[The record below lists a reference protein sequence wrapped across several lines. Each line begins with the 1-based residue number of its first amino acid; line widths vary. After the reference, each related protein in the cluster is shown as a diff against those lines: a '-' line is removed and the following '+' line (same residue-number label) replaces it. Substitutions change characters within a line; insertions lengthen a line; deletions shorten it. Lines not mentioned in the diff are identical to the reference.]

1 MENPTRLM
9 KLSVIIV
16 NYETRADLIKCL
28 DSLKKYAPVA
38 AHEVFVVDNAST
50 DGSADMIAR
59 EYPHV
64 TLIRNPSNEGFSRA
78 NNRAIQK
85 AQGEYIFLL
94 NPDAQVTEGV
104 FDRLISLADKIPNL
118 GTLAPILFYPDG
130 TYQPSSYRFPGAVS
144 ELRKLLFLEKSHE
157 NRARTQKITRTDWSC
172 GAALLFKRLQ
182 DKHLVLLDPSIFMYS
197 EDIELCWR
205 MSRHGLINYVT
216 STARVIHAHN
226 KSGQVAYGPR
236 SSVKRL
242 SAMYTTLRY
251 VMSKYRAGPLFKLR
265 FRLFGW
271 LVALN
276 AHFRAALL
284 RLGARKSL
292 SQDERRGRIQEHL
305 ATASVF
311 SGKTSSEYPLV
322 SKAEKS
328 VLVLA
333 FVLFTAIMTIIAV
346 QLPRGRGNDEDSH
359 TTYVR
364 YVADTGTLP
373 DPLNLDFGVNR
384 EPHQPPL
391 FYLLGAVWLK
401 VVRPL
406 GLGIDSLRLMMI
418 VLGMAQFWLI
428 WKIARTTLPS
438 GWRVVPLALFAALPM
453 AAHLFAT
460 TNNDALAIVFS
471 TLLWYITLRIWRSPR
486 ARHWY
491 YLAALTGALAVL
503 SKLFAVP
510 VVLVAGLAIS
520 ITAWRNGLLSTWVR
534 ALTVGSIPLIAW
546 LIFNQITSGYL
557 IPEIHLADL
566 PILAP
571 YIDPPDR
578 TAPRAFLIVLFET
591 LVGRYGSW
599 DIAFPEWYYLC
610 YYAVTLL
617 ALFGLTLK
625 SKVSHALGRVLPWAL
640 FGLLANLT
648 ALIYLNLEFFQPQ
661 ARYLYPSI
669 IAILL
674 ALTLGLYKLSTRFSV
689 NKKTSAWTLVALV
702 FLALSI
708 ITLALTPIVLV

>member
-1 MENPTRLM
+1 M
-9 KLSVIIV
+9 KLSIVIV
-16 NYETRADLIKCL
+16 NYETRADLVRCL
-28 DSLKKYAPVA
+28 DSLKKYAPTVT
-38 AHEVFVVDNAST
+38 HEVFVVDNAST
-50 DGSADMIAR
+50 DGSADMVAH

-64 TLIRNPSNEGFSRA
+64 SLIRNSSNEGFSRA
-78 NNRAIQK
+78 NNLAIQK

-94 NPDAQVTEGV
+94 NPDAQVTEGAL
-104 FDRLISLADKIPNL
+104 DRLISLADKIPNL

-130 TYQPSSYRFPGAVS
+130 TYQPSSYRFPGVMS

-157 NRARTQKITRTDWSC
+157 NRVRTQNITRTDWSC
-172 GAALLFKRLQ
+172 GAALLFKRVQ
-182 DKHLVLLDPSIFMYS
+182 DKHLMLLDPSIFMYS
-197 EDIELCWR
+197 EDIEVCWR
-205 MSRHGLINYVT
+205 MSRRGLTNYVT
-216 STARVIHAHN
+216 SSARVIHAHN

-236 SSVKRL
+236 SSIKRL
-242 SAMYTTLRY
+242 TAMYTTLRY
-251 VMSKYRAGPLFKLR
+251 VMSNYRAGPLFSLR

-276 AHFRAALL
+276 ALIRAGLL
-284 RLGARKSL
+284 RLGARRGISR
-292 SQDERRGRIQEHL
+292 DERRSRIQEHL

-311 SGKTSSEYPLV
+311 SGKTSSVYPPV
-322 SKAEKS
+322 GKAEKTI
-328 VLVLA
+328 LVLA
-333 FVLFTAIMTIIAV
+333 FVLFTAIMAVIAV

-359 TTYVR
+359 TTYIR

-391 FYLLGAVWLK
+391 YYVLGAAWLK
-401 VVRPL
+401 AVRPL
-406 GLGIDSLRLMMI
+406 GLGIDSLRLMTM
-418 VLGMAQFWLI
+418 VLGMVQFWI
-428 WKIARTTLPS
+428 VWKIARSTLPV

-453 AAHLFAT
+453 VAHLFAT

-471 TLLWYITLRIWRSPR
+471 TLLWYVTLRIWRSPR

-491 YLAALTGALAVL
+491 YLAALIGALAVL
-503 SKLFAVP
+503 SKLFAAP
-510 VVLVAGLAIS
+510 VVLVAGLTIS
-520 ITAWRNGLLSTWVR
+520 ITAWKNGLLSTWVR

-625 SKVSHALGRVLPWAL
+625 SNVSHTLGRILPWTL
-640 FGLLANLT
+640 FGLLANVV

-669 IAILL
+669 IAMLL
-674 ALTLGLYKLSTRFSV
+674 VLTFGLYKLSARFPIS
-689 NKKTSAWTLVALV
+689 KKRAGWALIALLFLV
-702 FLALSI
+702 LSI
-708 ITLALTPIVLV
+708 TTLALTPIVLV